1 MPSIVGEA
9 LHTFGTAGQKERW
22 LRPLLTGE
30 KIAAEALTGPRG
42 GSLDQPACQPR
53 TWLGRRTGRGRSST
67 A

>member
-42 GSLDQPACQPR
+42 GSVDQPACRPR
-53 TWLGRRTGRGRSST
+53 T
-67 A
+67 